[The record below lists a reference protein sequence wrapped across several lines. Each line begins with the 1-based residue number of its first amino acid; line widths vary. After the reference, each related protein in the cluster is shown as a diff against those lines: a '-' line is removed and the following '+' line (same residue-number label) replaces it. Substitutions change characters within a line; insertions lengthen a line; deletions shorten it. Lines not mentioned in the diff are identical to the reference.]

1 MNRITCCT
9 WNVSVMYFSKKQNQ
23 KKPLQQ
29 VHPYKYR
36 KQQNASSR
44 LGFNPDQQCRHCHK
58 TLLWQKLKAVLCIQI
73 RIHTLSL
80 LTWYQLSHIKNR
92 SHTVSPLMKK
102 QNASRAIAARL
113 RSLRSTGCYVK
124 ITKLLFEYK
133 STDGVKHD
141 VLTHY
146 THFARSQALVKYS
159 QQG

>member
-1 MNRITCCT
+1 MFQSCTFQKNKTKKTRSNRFTLINTE
-9 WNVSVMYFSKKQNQ
+9 NSRM
-23 KKPLQQ
+23 P
-29 VHPYKYR
+29 
-36 KQQNASSR
+36 R